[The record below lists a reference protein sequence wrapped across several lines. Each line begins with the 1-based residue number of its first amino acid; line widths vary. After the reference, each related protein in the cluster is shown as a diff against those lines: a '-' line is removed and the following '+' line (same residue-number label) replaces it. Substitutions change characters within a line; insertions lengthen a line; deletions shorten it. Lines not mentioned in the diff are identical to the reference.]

1 VRHVADPIL
10 SNGAIAAA
18 WQKAIDAGVK
28 DVALNTVEV
37 ESAVPSARRRPS
49 LGGYFT
55 GTGATSWVT
64 AAEGVDVA
72 YPLDSVAVLQRPA
85 YLAIGGE
92 NLSPWSKRVT
102 GQVARL
108 MRFEDDQILP
118 GDQLPPGDAGRLLVN
133 AMSIAPELEAEFNEW
148 DDKEHIPALS
158 AVPGLLCARRFRDTS
173 GNRKYVALYH
183 LATPEVQE
191 SAAWKEARSAT
202 GRAACNRI
210 SVIISASSVAATCGV
225 SSLRESP
232 ICLPSYAARRKST
245 VPPRR

>member
-1 VRHVADPIL
+1 ML
-10 SNGAIAAA
+10 IAFT
-18 WQKAIDAGVK
+18 K
-28 DVALNTVEV
+28 
-37 ESAVPSARRRPS
+37 S
-49 LGGYFT
+49 LPASPGG
-55 GTGATSWVT
+55 SWSP
-64 AAEGVDVA
+64 GRI
-72 YPLDSVAVLQRPA
+72 VL
-85 YLAIGGE
+85 
-92 NLSPWSKRVT
+92 
-102 GQVARL
+102 
-108 MRFEDDQILP
+108 
-118 GDQLPPGDAGRLLVN
+118 
-133 AMSIAPELEAEFNEW
+133 NEW

-158 AVPGLLCARRFRDTS
+158 AVPGLLCARRFRGTS

-245 VPPRR
+245 VPPRRR